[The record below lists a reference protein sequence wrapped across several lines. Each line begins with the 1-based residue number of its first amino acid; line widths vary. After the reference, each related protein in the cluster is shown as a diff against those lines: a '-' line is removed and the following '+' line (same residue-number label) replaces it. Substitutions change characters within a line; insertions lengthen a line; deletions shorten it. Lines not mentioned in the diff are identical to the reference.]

1 MKLKWVNDYFLTD
14 NKMNIKGIFILF
26 FIGLLTFSC
35 QKEKAKKPKKFI
47 EEETMI
53 SIIYDLSVLEAIKSN
68 NPVILEQH
76 QINPYTYI
84 YKKYKIDSLQFV
96 ENNLYYAAD
105 LKNYKKMYEKVEL
118 QLGEQK
124 KIADSAMAVA
134 KRPIP
139 STKMVIDST
148 KNKRKNTFLK
158 KQ

>member
-1 MKLKWVNDYFLTD
+1 
-14 NKMNIKGIFILF
+14 MNIKGIFIVFLL
-26 FIGLLTFSC
+26 GLVTFSC
-35 QKEKAKKPKKFI
+35 QKDPVKKPKKFI

-53 SIIYDLSVLEAIKSN
+53 SILYDLSLLEAIKSN

-76 QINPYTYI
+76 QINPHTYI

-105 LKNYKKMYEKVEL
+105 LKRYKKMYEKVEF

-124 KIADSAMAVA
+124 KLADSAMSKV
-134 KRPIP
+134 KRPMP
-139 STKMVIDST
+139 STKTTIDST
-148 KNKRKNTFLK
+148 KNTRRSALIK